1 LHREWC
7 RGIGNPPALVVRA
20 EAVIG
25 FRPSCPGTTFNDKGI
40 SRLSFFL
47 LFIGLGVG
55 LAIGCTGVGGVLLVP
70 LLTYGLGLG
79 VQGAIAVALWSYGWS
94 GLVAVL
100 LYARRASIDW
110 RMARWLCLAAVP
122 GAFLGARATALLPDA
137 ALEALIAL
145 LLVASGLHALHPR
158 RTETPAAR
166 HLGRAGLMM
175 LGGITGFGA
184 ALVGGGGAFIVVPL
198 LAVLEQPPLIAIGL
212 GQTIQIP
219 ISATASLAN
228 LAGDRID
235 LTLGTV
241 LAAALALGIAVGAPL
256 AHALPQQT
264 LRRVLA
270 FAMLAAGF
278 AMLANLAARAVSML

>member
-1 LHREWC
+1 
-7 RGIGNPPALVVRA
+7 
-20 EAVIG
+20 
-25 FRPSCPGTTFNDKGI
+25 
-40 SRLSFFL
+40 LSLFL
-47 LFIGLGVG
+47 LSIGLGVG

-79 VQGAIAVALWSYGWS
+79 VQGAIAVALWSYVWS

-100 LYARRASIDW
+100 LYARHASIDW
-110 RMARWLCLAAVP
+110 RMALWLCLAAVP
-122 GAFLGARATALLPDA
+122 GAVLGARATALLPDA

-145 LLVASGLHALHPR
+145 LLVASGFRALQPR
-158 RTETPAAR
+158 RTETPEPR
-166 HLGRAGLMM
+166 RLGRTGLMM
-175 LGGITGFGA
+175 LGGITGF
-184 ALVGGGGAFIVVPL
+184 VGGGGAFIVVPL

-219 ISATASLAN
+219 ISATASLIN
-228 LAGDRID
+228 LASGRID

-241 LAAALALGIAVGAPL
+241 LATALATGIAVGAPL

-270 FAMLAAGF
+270 LAMVAAGF
-278 AMLANLAARAVSML
+278 AMLGSLAARVVSMP

>member
-1 LHREWC
+1 LTE
-7 RGIGNPPALVVRA
+7 
-20 EAVIG
+20 
-25 FRPSCPGTTFNDKGI
+25 KGI
-40 SRLSFFL
+40 ARLFLFL
-47 LFIGLGVG
+47 LSIGLGVG

-79 VQGAIAVALWSYGWS
+79 VQAAIAIALWSYVWS

-100 LYARRASIDW
+100 LYARHASIDW
-110 RMARWLCLAAVP
+110 RMASWLCLAAVP

-137 ALEALIAL
+137 ALEVLIAL
-145 LLVASGLHALHPR
+145 LLVASGLNTLHLPRTEKPEPR
-158 RTETPAAR
+158 R
-166 HLGRAGLMM
+166 LGRTGLVM

-219 ISATASLAN
+219 ISATASLSN
-228 LAGDRID
+228 LAGGRVD

-241 LAAALALGIAVGAPL
+241 LAAALAMGIAVGAPL

-270 FAMLAAGF
+270 FAMLAAGL
-278 AMLANLAARAVSML
+278 AMLGNLAARVVSMQ